1 MATKLFHIFRNNPLG
16 RETLLQSIYFCK
28 MVGVYL
34 IIYIPN
40 DTKFWLYVGNNAVQV
55 DLDKSYLGSPKTAIK
70 RATELVEENGIM
82 AKFINS
88 ANSLDTISPNIHTNF
103 DFMTCPRSI
112 SDLSSKIS
120 LGYLGPKVRRII
132 ESAQFPVLITSPA
145 YKEWNSIAVCF
156 GGSANAVTALKLG
169 LRISRA
175 SGMPL
180 DVFTQVEKVPI
191 EFYEKAIEDKN
202 LKKEMNRRLKKWH
215 IFEQGSFEENL
226 YNVPHD
232 ALVVMGAYG
241 HSPIKEIVFGSKM
254 EKIQSILPNN
264 LLIAGPMYREPNTSI
279 PSWFPSL

>member
-1 MATKLFHIFRNNPLG
+1 MTTKLFHISRNNPLG

-28 MVGVYL
+28 AVDAYPV
-34 IIYIPN
+34 IYIPN
-40 DTKFWLYVGNNAVQV
+40 DIKFWLYVGDNAIQV

-70 RATELVEENGIM
+70 RATELVEDNEVP

-88 ANSLDTISPNIHTNF
+88 EHSPGSMPPNIETNF
-103 DFMTCPRSI
+103 DFITCPRSI
-112 SDLSSKIS
+112 SDLSSKIG
-120 LGYLGPKVRRII
+120 LGHLGPKVRRII
-132 ESAQFPVLITSPA
+132 ESAQFPVLITSLA
-145 YKEWNSIAVCF
+145 YKEWNSIAVFF

-175 SGMPL
+175 SDMPL
-180 DVFTQVEKVPI
+180 DVFTQAEKVSI
-191 EFYEKAIEDKN
+191 EFYEKAIEDNN
-202 LKKEMNRRLKKWH
+202 LKKEMNRRLNKWH

-241 HSPIKEIVFGSKM
+241 HSPIKEIVFGNKM
-254 EKIQSILPNN
+254 EKVQSILPNN

-279 PSWFPSL
+279 PSWFSSL